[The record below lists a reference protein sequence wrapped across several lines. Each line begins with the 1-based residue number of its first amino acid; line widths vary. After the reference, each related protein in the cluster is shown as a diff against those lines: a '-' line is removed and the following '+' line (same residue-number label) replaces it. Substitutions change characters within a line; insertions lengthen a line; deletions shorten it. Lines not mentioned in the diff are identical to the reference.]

1 MPALTVL
8 VDGYNVL
15 QGRHTESDRAAL
27 VASARTF
34 RSAHPINQI
43 IVVFD
48 GVAGET
54 AVHAGGRS
62 GKVRVLYAAP
72 DADTYLQEHMR
83 RCRQPAALVVVSD
96 DRAVRD
102 TARACGVPRMT
113 VSQFLGALGA
123 PEAARSPGL
132 VSDRPSAEAAQRI
145 TDEQRRRFGL

>member
-15 QGRHTESDRAAL
+15 QGRHAESDRAAL
-27 VASARTF
+27 VANARTF
-34 RSAHPINQI
+34 RWAHPIDQI
-43 IVVFD
+43 VIVFD
-48 GVAGET
+48 GAAGET

-62 GKVRVLYAAP
+62 GRVHVLYAAP
-72 DADTYLQEHMR
+72 DADTYLQEQMR

-113 VSQFLGALGA
+113 VRRFLDAVGA
-123 PEAARSPGL
+123 PEAIRSTGL
-132 VSDRPSAEAAQRI
+132 TSDRPSAEVVRRI
-145 TDEQRRRFGL
+145 TEEQRRRFGL

>member
-15 QGRHTESDRAAL
+15 QGRHAESDRAAL

-48 GVAGET
+48 AAAGET

-62 GKVRVLYAAP
+62 GRVRVLYAAP
-72 DADTYLQEHMR
+72 DADTYLQERMR
-83 RCRQPAALVVVSD
+83 RCRQPGALAVVSD

-113 VSQFLGALGA
+113 VSQFLEALGA
-123 PEAARSPGL
+123 PEAARSPESA
-132 VSDRPSAEAAQRI
+132 SDRPSFEAARRI
-145 TDEQRRRFGL
+145 TEEQRRRFGL